1 MKFLHAT
8 LLLCLVVWCVCV
20 LFRVSVLHICIVRSP
35 FCAWCVCVSCA
46 IIYFYLFSWFY
57 VSVCLVGTSKL
68 LWTASGCSL
77 YPHCLSVSFT
87 LVACHL
93 ALRTATKDHRISLLT
108 AKHSGHS
115 LVSESFHE
123 THKDE
128 WISCTNNIYLACA
141 HYTRNTPNG
150 TIYIKLSHIGFNM
163 VGVSGC
169 MKVASNAQ
177 FCPFWCRQVTVNV
190 PCYSITL
197 RKTSSLFF
205 SSIRFHSVCVRIS
218 LSLDVVS
225 CTARTMIRNHNS
237 CFCFTWLHISPDVL
251 SHSCFH
257 SLVFVVNISVDW
269 TKYYVNSY

>member
-1 MKFLHAT
+1 M
-8 LLLCLVVWCVCV
+8 
-20 LFRVSVLHICIVRSP
+20 
-35 FCAWCVCVSCA
+35 
-46 IIYFYLFSWFY
+46 
-57 VSVCLVGTSKL
+57 SVCLVGTSKL

-77 YPHCLSVSFT
+77 YPHCLSVSFS
-87 LVACHL
+87 LVARHL

-205 SSIRFHSVCVRIS
+205 PLSAFTLCVCVS
-218 LSLDVVS
+218 LCLWMLFRVLHVQWYAITIAVSVLLGSTSLPMFCHTVVF
-225 CTARTMIRNHNS
+225 IRL
-237 CFCFTWLHISPDVL
+237 F
-251 SHSCFH
+251 
-257 SLVFVVNISVDW
+257 SL
-269 TKYYVNSY
+269 